1 MAAHHVE
8 YPAVEWEEQQ
18 AAAEEGTDGGGG
30 GGSVYRDTNAVPRT
44 PAGTTLHMDLKEGD
58 VAPRVLTVG
67 DPARAARI
75 VEALDSVRLRQ
86 VSSRGFF
93 TCTGSCEGVEVSI
106 IAIGM
111 GLPMADFF
119 VRETRQILPDGP
131 ALMVRYGTCGVLQPG
146 VPTGGVVVATEGSV
160 LVQRN
165 PDAFLPPPTSSG
177 NGGQHQQQ
185 QPPTKHPEPYL
196 IFRPQPADAKLSE
209 ALVSELSAEIG
220 AERVTRGLNAS
231 ACSFYSSQGRIDACF
246 EDDNLGVL
254 DRLRREHPSV
264 VSMEMETF
272 QLFALANSSR
282 GGIRAAAASIGV
294 ANRPTGDVCSEA
306 TLDDLELRGGRA
318 VLRALVRTPLQL

>member
-1 MAAHHVE
+1 MADPGAPATDHVEVE
-8 YPAVEWEEQQ
+8 YPEVEWQEQMPP
-18 AAAEEGTDGGGG
+18 AHHAR
-30 GGSVYRDTNAVPRT
+30 SVYRDTNAVPRT
-44 PAGTTLHMDLKEGD
+44 PAGTTLHMDLLEGD

-75 VEALDSVRLRQ
+75 AEALDAVRLQ
-86 VSSRGFF
+86 KVSSRGFN
-93 TCTGSCEGVEVSI
+93 TYTGTIEGTEVSI

-119 VRETRQILPDGP
+119 VRETRQILSGP
-131 ALMVRYGTCGVLQPG
+131 VLMVRYGTCGILQPH

-165 PDAFLPPPTSSG
+165 PDAFLPPPLASSSG
-177 NGGQHQQQ
+177 NGGQQSQ
-185 QPPTKHPEPYL
+185 TEPYL
-196 IFRPQPADAKLSE
+196 IFRPQPADAQLSA

-220 AERVTRGLNAS
+220 AERVVEGLNAS
-231 ACSFYSSQGRIDACF
+231 ADSFYSSQGRRDECF
-246 EDDNLGVL
+246 EDDNLGL
-254 DRLRREHPSV
+254 LERLRREHPSV

-306 TLDDLELRGGRA
+306 TLDGLEFRGGRA
-318 VLRALVRTPLQL
+318 VLRALARTPL